1 MLAGSNARILRYI
14 VVASVILMF
23 FYFFSG
29 SRYDTIPR
37 PVPAPNNNRAQAVS
51 QSNLQNASAGSR
63 HVDSTQRP
71 MPADRDRQNAGSP
84 KPATVSTDAPASN
97 PLSDIDLGPRA
108 NATFVTLARNADVW
122 DIARSIRQVEDRFN
136 RRFNYDWVF
145 LNDKPFD
152 DNFRNITSAL
162 VSGTAHFGQIPIE
175 HWSVPDWIDEEKAK
189 KVREDMKERKI
200 IYGDSI
206 SYRHMCRFESGF
218 FFQHP
223 IMQNY
228 DFYWRVEPSIELFCD
243 IPKDPFRFMKENGK
257 KYSFT
262 ISLLE
267 YVDTI
272 PTLWDSARKF
282 MENYPEHVAAD
293 NSMEFLSDDD
303 GQTYNM
309 CHFWSNFEIGSLEW
323 MRSDAY
329 VDFFNSLDQ
338 DGGFFYERWGD
349 APVHSIAA
357 GILLNK
363 TELHFFDEIA
373 YFHMPFT
380 HCPNDAQARID
391 LKCHCNPKDNF
402 DWSRYSC
409 TSRYFEMMGMQKPD
423 GVD

>member
-1 MLAGSNARILRYI
+1 MLAGSSARILRYI
-14 VVASVILMF
+14 VVAGIILMF
-23 FYFFSG
+23 FYLFPG
-29 SRYDTIPR
+29 SRYETLPR
-37 PVPAPNNNRAQAVS
+37 TVPSPDQARPASQPNP
-51 QSNLQNASAGSR
+51 QNAAAADR
-63 HVDSTQRP
+63 KVDSTQKP
-71 MPADRDRQNAGSP
+71 MPADRDRQYAASP
-84 KPATVSTDAPASN
+84 KPAAASTDAPA
-97 PLSDIDLGPRA
+97 PIEGAVDTGPRA
-108 NATFVTLARNADVW
+108 NATFVTLARNVDVW

-152 DNFRNITSAL
+152 ENFRNITSAL
-162 VSGTAHFGQIPIE
+162 VSGTARYGQIPIE
-175 HWSVPDWIDEEKAK
+175 HWSVPDWIDEDKAK

-243 IPKDPFRFMKENGK
+243 IPQDPFRFMKENGK

-272 PTLWDSARKF
+272 PTLWDSAVKF
-282 MENYPEHVAAD
+282 MENYPQHVAAD
-293 NSMEFLSDDD
+293 NSMEFLSDDG
-303 GQTYNM
+303 GQTYSM

>member
-14 VVASVILMF
+14 VVAGIILMF
-23 FYFFSG
+23 FYLFSG

-37 PVPAPNNNRAQAVS
+37 PVPAPNHAQTVS
-51 QSNLQNASAGSR
+51 QSNLQNALAASR
-63 HVDSTQRP
+63 HVDSTQKP
-71 MPADRDRQNAGSP
+71 MPADRDRQEVVSP
-84 KPATVSTDAPASN
+84 KPATVSADAPASN
-97 PLSDIDLGPRA
+97 SLADIDPGPRA

-162 VSGTAHFGQIPIE
+162 VSGTAHFGQIPVE

-329 VDFFNSLDQ
+329 VEFFNSLDQ